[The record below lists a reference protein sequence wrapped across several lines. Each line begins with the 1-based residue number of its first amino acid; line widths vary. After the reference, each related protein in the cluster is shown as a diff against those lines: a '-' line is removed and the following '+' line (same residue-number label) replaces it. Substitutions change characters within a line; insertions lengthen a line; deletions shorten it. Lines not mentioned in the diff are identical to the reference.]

1 MNVVW
6 NRIIVIPAVPLVP
19 IPLAVLSVSVFLV
32 LLEMELHV
40 KVSNDTLDIIDVSLQ
55 VLHYFIVTYWFY
67 SIDFCTMVFCSEPTA
82 LSTKHNCLKI

>member
-6 NRIIVIPAVPLVP
+6 NWIIVIQAGPLVP

-32 LLEMELHV
+32 LLEMELRV
-40 KVSNDTLDIIDVSLQ
+40 KVGNNTLDVIDVSLQ

-67 SIDFCTMVFCSEPTA
+67 SINFCTMIFCSE
-82 LSTKHNCLKI
+82 STQQNTTI